1 MRSVLIRGDA
11 LQTARLLSLQT
22 MPHESAGRIG
32 DQRSPTTSPGG
43 QESTLLGRTLRAGIR
58 VREPLGDTPVGP
70 LYSAEYPT
78 GAEVVV
84 LLLGS
89 VSADSVALTVLR
101 QRFRHAIQIQH
112 PNVAAIH
119 ELSETHDGLVY
130 VVAESLAG
138 ELLSETLARRGA
150 LSLEESLD
158 LCLQAAA
165 GLEAAHQAR
174 WIHGNVSPETILL
187 TSTDGG
193 RPLVKLIGF
202 TQEPPLGRPGSWR
215 AAEPDDL
222 AEYASPERLAGR
234 PLDER
239 SDVFSLGAVLHHLLT
254 GVPPTLAAEGG
265 RIPEA
270 MHAVLN
276 RALAPSPARRYQTV
290 AEFVAAIAPPVEEV
304 GLLIPEPARARR
316 RIAVPLAAA
325 AAALVAVSAGVWLLW
340 GTQRPTAG
348 ASTRSR
354 SQESGSVAVVEPD
367 SVPASSSAS
376 SASAR
381 VPTASSVARVRRDSV
396 TVRVPAASS
405 SRRPDSTAS
414 GDSLPALRI
423 SPFRRSHP
431 WVAVVGERYYY
442 RSTCPVALQSRDLLY
457 FKSEAEARAS
467 GFIPNAVTGC
477 D

>member
-1 MRSVLIRGDA
+1 VQIRGDA
-11 LQTARLLSLQT
+11 IQTARTRRLQT
-22 MPHESAGRIG
+22 MPHESAGKIG

-70 LYSAEYPT
+70 LYAGEYPT

-89 VSADSVALTVLR
+89 ASADSVALTVLR

-130 VVAESLAG
+130 VVAECLQG

-158 LCLQAAA
+158 LCLQVAA

-174 WIHGNVSPETILL
+174 WVHGNVSPETILL
-187 TSTDGG
+187 TTTDGG

-202 TQEPPLGRPGSWR
+202 TQEPPLGRPGSGR
-215 AAEPDDL
+215 AADPEI

-290 AEFVAAIAPPVEEV
+290 AEFVAAIAPPVAEV

-316 RIAVPLAAA
+316 RIAVPLTAA

-354 SQESGSVAVVEPD
+354 SQESGAVAVVEPD
-367 SVPASSSAS
+367 SPPALSSA

-381 VPTASSVARVRRDSV
+381 VPARTSPVARVRRDSV
-396 TVRVPAASS
+396 AVRVPAASS

-442 RSTCPVALQSRDLLY
+442 RSGCPVALQSRDLLY

>member
-1 MRSVLIRGDA
+1 
-11 LQTARLLSLQT
+11 
-22 MPHESAGRIG
+22 MPHESAGKID
-32 DQRSPTTSPGG
+32 DQGSPTTSPGG
-43 QESTLLGRTLRAGIR
+43 QELTLLGRTLRAGIR

-78 GAEVVV
+78 GVEVVV

-89 VSADSVALTVLR
+89 ASSDSVALTVLR

-112 PNVAAIH
+112 PNVAQIY

-130 VVAESLAG
+130 VVAECLTG

-150 LSLEESLD
+150 LSLEEALD

-165 GLEAAHQAR
+165 GLEASHRAR
-174 WIHGNVSPETILL
+174 WVHGHISPETILL
-187 TSTDGG
+187 TSTGGG

-202 TQEPPLGRPGSWR
+202 TQEPPLGHSGSGG
-215 AAEPDDL
+215 AAEPDDI

-254 GVPPTLAAEGG
+254 GVPPTFATEGG

-270 MHAVLN
+270 MHDLLN
-276 RALAPSPARRYQTV
+276 RALAPSPARRFQTV

-316 RIAVPLAAA
+316 RTAVPLGAA
-325 AAALVAVSAGVWLLW
+325 AAALVVVSAGLWLLW

-348 ASTRSR
+348 APIRSR
-354 SQESGSVAVVEPD
+354 SQESGSIAVVESD
-367 SVPASSSAS
+367 SVSASSSAL

-381 VPTASSVARVRRDSV
+381 VPTDSAVARVRRDSV
-396 TVRVPAASS
+396 AARIPVASGP
-405 SRRPDSTAS
+405 RLPDSTAS
-414 GDSLPALRI
+414 RDSLPGLRI

-431 WVAVVGERYYY
+431 WVAVAGERYYY
-442 RSTCPVALQSRDLLY
+442 RSNCPVALESRDLLY
-457 FKSEAEARAS
+457 FKSEQEARAR
-467 GFIPNAVTGC
+467 GFIRSQITGC